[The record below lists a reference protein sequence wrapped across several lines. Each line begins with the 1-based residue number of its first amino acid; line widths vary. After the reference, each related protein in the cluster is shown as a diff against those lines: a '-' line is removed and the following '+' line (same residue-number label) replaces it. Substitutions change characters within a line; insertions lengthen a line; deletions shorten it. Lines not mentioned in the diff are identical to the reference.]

1 MKRLKA
7 ILLTLIPCI
16 NLYGQI
22 NISDSTVQI
31 SGFWSKGD
39 KKTYSITQKKI
50 NIKGADTLSNEQTKF
65 YVDIIIIDSASESY
79 TIDWCYY
86 NHDNASSEK
95 GEVRIITNDKGVL
108 LSVEEKEPG
117 KYGVYK
123 EINQFFTYYGA
134 TARLGEVNT
143 SIISVP
149 YPYYEE
155 PLDTKISVWLDEILP
170 NDNTYV
176 MQMSQTVDS
185 EQLADVTY
193 KYLKLLSESTVSIR

>member
-22 NISDSTVQI
+22 NISDSTVQV

-95 GEVRIITNDKGVL
+95 GEVRIITNDK
-108 LSVEEKEPG
+108 
-117 KYGVYK
+117 
-123 EINQFFTYYGA
+123 
-134 TARLGEVNT
+134 
-143 SIISVP
+143 
-149 YPYYEE
+149 
-155 PLDTKISVWLDEILP
+155 
-170 NDNTYV
+170 TYV

-193 KYLKLLSESTVSIR
+193 KYLKLLSESTGEEAPNREEFKNFSNTTRVISWIHETGWLLYSIEKKVVKTVDRTIIEERRIEIEQQ